1 MATATVTV
9 PRSAAIYCRISSD
22 PGESRL
28 GVERQEADCRAL
40 AERKG
45 WPVAE
50 VLVDNDLSAASGKPR
65 PQYQRLLDLIESGDI
80 DAVIAWDLDRLHRRP
95 IELEQF
101 FAACDKAGV
110 RHLASVGGDVDLAS
124 GEGVMVARIKG
135 AVAAEEV
142 RKIQHRT
149 RRKKL
154 EIAESGRPS
163 GGGRRPFG
171 FEADFVTA
179 NEAEAAAVRDAARRV
194 IAGEPLMA
202 IAREWNA
209 NGPSTVYGGIWRTNA
224 IHKVLC
230 APRTAGLRQHQ
241 GEVIGAAAW
250 PAILDRSTWET
261 VCAVLKDP
269 SRRMNGAPR
278 TYLLSG
284 GLVRCASCGV
294 HMVGKPH
301 EPGKPAYACI
311 GANGGCNGNSLRAE
325 PLEEMVVSMVLEALD
340 GPALAEA
347 RRQAAGETTADDPAE
362 AVIGIEAKLAELA
375 ETWAAGEITK
385 AEWMTA
391 RKPLEARLE
400 AARRAMSRRRGTTAL
415 DAFSGRPKALR
426 EEWQALSMERQ
437 RAIIEAV
444 VDRVNIAKAKRGR
457 NTFDPSRVEIIWKA

>member
-1 MATATVTV
+1 MATAKVTH

-45 WPVAE
+45 WPVAD

-65 PQYQRLLDLIESGDI
+65 PQYQRLLAAIEAGEI
-80 DAVIAWDLDRLHRRP
+80 DAVVAWDLDRLHRRP
-95 IELEQF
+95 IELEEF
-101 FAACDKAGV
+101 FAVCDRAGV

-142 RKIQHRT
+142 RKISQRT

-154 EIAESGRPS
+154 EIAEAGRPS

-171 FEADFVTA
+171 YEADFVTV
-179 NEAEAAAVRDAARRV
+179 NKTEAAAVREAAERV
-194 IAGEPLMA
+194 IAGESLNG
-202 IAREWNA
+202 IVRDWNER
-209 NGPSTVYGGIWRTNA
+209 GPGTVYGGIWRTNA
-224 IHKVLC
+224 IRNVLC

-241 GEVIGAAAW
+241 GEVIGAAGW
-250 PAILDRSTWET
+250 PALLDRNTWET
-261 VCAVLKDP
+261 VRAVLEDP
-269 SRRMNGAPR
+269 ARRRNAVFR
-278 TYLLSG
+278 KYLMSS
-284 GLVRCASCGV
+284 GLVRCAPCGV

-301 EPGKPAYACI
+301 APGQPAYACLVQ
-311 GANGGCNGNSLRAE
+311 NGGCGSNSLRAE
-325 PLEEMVVSMVLEALD
+325 PLEEFVIALVLEAID
-340 GPALAEA
+340 SPALAEA
-347 RRQAAGETTADDPAE
+347 RRVVAGDAAADDPTE
-362 AVIGIEAKLAELA
+362 AILTVEAKLAELA
-375 ETWAAGEITK
+375 EMWADGEITK

-415 DAFSGRPKALR
+415 DGFSGFPGALR
-426 EEWQALSMERQ
+426 AEWEGLRRERQ
-437 RAIIEAV
+437 RAILDAV
-444 VDRVNIAKAKRGR
+444 VDRVNIGRVKRGR
-457 NTFDPSRVEIIWKA
+457 NTFDPSRVEVVWRA